1 MGTARGSA
9 GLGVHKPALSVLI
22 NVRRALPSLRPAEQ
36 RVAHAVL
43 ADPAGI
49 SESSITAVARMCET
63 SETTVLR
70 FCRAIGLAGYPELRI
85 ALARAA
91 QFEETDGANGA
102 PPNGTISATDELAD
116 VVAKITHADARAI
129 EDTAATLDLNSLEA
143 AITALLKASRV
154 DIYGVGASGLV
165 GHHLHQ
171 KLHRIGLVS
180 FVATEAQLAVT
191 SASLLGPGDVALG
204 ITHSG
209 TTGAVVEALQ
219 AARRRGATTI
229 VVTNYDRSPAAAAA
243 DLVLTTAARETTF
256 RSGSMSSRISQLAVI
271 DCLFAG
277 AAQRGYDTSI
287 AALPG

>member
-1 MGTARGSA
+1 MGTARGSV
-9 GLGVHKPALSVLI
+9 GNGVHKSALSVLI

-49 SESSITAVARMCET
+49 SESSITAVARMCDT

-91 QFEETDGANGA
+91 QFEETDHAGG
-102 PPNGTISATDELAD
+102 PPLNGTISATDGLAD
-116 VVAKITHADARAI
+116 VVAKIAHADARAI
-129 EDTAATLDLNSLEA
+129 EDTAASLDLGSLKA
-143 AITALLKASRV
+143 AIDALLRASRI

-180 FVATEAQLAVT
+180 FVATEAQLALT
-191 SASLLGPGDVALG
+191 SAELLGARDVALG

-209 TTGAVVEALQ
+209 VTAAVVDALQ
-219 AARRRGATTI
+219 AARQRGATTI
-229 VVTNYDRSPAAAAA
+229 AVTNYDRSPVAAQA
-243 DLVLTTAARETTF
+243 DLILTTAARETTF
-256 RSGSMSSRISQLAVI
+256 RSGSMSSRISQLAVV

-277 AAQRGYDTSI
+277 AAQRAYDHSI
-287 AALPG
+287 AALPS

>member
-1 MGTARGSA
+1 MTTARGSV
-9 GLGVHKPALSVLI
+9 GNGVHKPALSVLI

-49 SESSITAVARMCET
+49 SESSITAVARMCDT

-91 QFEETDGANGA
+91 QFEETDSSGGA
-102 PPNGTISATDELAD
+102 PLNGTISATDGLAD
-116 VVAKITHADARAI
+116 VVAKIAYADARAI
-129 EDTAATLDLNSLEA
+129 EDTAATLDLNSLQG
-143 AITALLKASRV
+143 AIDALLKASRI
-154 DIYGVGASGLV
+154 DIYGGGASGLV

-171 KLHRIGLVS
+171 KLHRLGLVS
-180 FVATEAQLAVT
+180 FVATEAQLALT
-191 SASLLGPGDVALG
+191 SADLLGPRDVALG

-209 TTGAVVEALQ
+209 VTPAVVDALQ
-219 AARRRGATTI
+219 TARRRGATTI
-229 VVTNYDRSPAAAAA
+229 AVTNYDRSAVAAQA
-243 DLVLTTAARETTF
+243 DLILTTAARETTF
-256 RSGSMSSRISQLAVI
+256 RAGSMSSRISQLAVV

-277 AAQRGYDTSI
+277 VAQRAYDTSI

>member
-1 MGTARGSA
+1 MAVRGTVGFE
-9 GLGVHKPALSVLI
+9 LHKPALSVLI
-22 NVRRALPSLRPAEQ
+22 AVRRAMPTLRPAEQ
-36 RVAHAVL
+36 RVANAVI

-49 SESSITAVARMCET
+49 SESSITAVARMCQT

-91 QFEETDGANGA
+91 QFEETDAGGK
-102 PPNGTISATDELAD
+102 PPVNGTIGPTDALAE
-116 VVAKITHADARAI
+116 VVTKITHADARAI
-129 EDTAATLDLNSLEA
+129 EDTAATLDLKSLQA
-143 AITALLKASRV
+143 AIDALLGASRI

-171 KLHRIGLVS
+171 QLHRIGLVS
-180 FVATEAQLAVT
+180 FVATEAQLALT
-191 SASLLGPGDVALG
+191 SAELLGSDDVAVG

-209 TTGAVVEALQ
+209 ITAAVVDALQ

-229 VVTNYDRSPAAAAA
+229 AVTNYDRSPVAAHA
-243 DLVLTTAARETTF
+243 DLILTTAARETTF
-256 RSGSMSSRISQLAVI
+256 RSGSMSSRISQLAVV

-277 AAQRGYDTSI
+277 VAQRADDAPV
-287 AALPG
+287 AAVSN